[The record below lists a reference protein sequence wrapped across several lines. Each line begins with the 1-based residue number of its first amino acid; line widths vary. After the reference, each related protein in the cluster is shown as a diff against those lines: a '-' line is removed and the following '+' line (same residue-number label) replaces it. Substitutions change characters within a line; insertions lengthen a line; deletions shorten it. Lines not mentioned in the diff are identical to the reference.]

1 MPLARLLSPHRGSRA
16 RQPRLRRAACFS
28 RIAWSC
34 PDASV
39 ARCPKWGSPQT
50 PAAIM
55 ALATPPRMISHQDL
69 SLSKKSKM
77 RMTAMSPSS
86 PTNTANAAHSTQLVL
101 VANATFNAS
110 TSEAIL
116 TSLVSSLKLS
126 RNGGQSRVR
135 VASMSGR
142 RLLTDGSRGST
153 RF

>member
-1 MPLARLLSPHRGSRA
+1 
-16 RQPRLRRAACFS
+16 
-28 RIAWSC
+28 
-34 PDASV
+34 
-39 ARCPKWGSPQT
+39 
-50 PAAIM
+50 
-55 ALATPPRMISHQDL
+55 
-69 SLSKKSKM
+69 
-77 RMTAMSPSS
+77 
-86 PTNTANAAHSTQLVL
+86 LVL

>member
-1 MPLARLLSPHRGSRA
+1 
-16 RQPRLRRAACFS
+16 
-28 RIAWSC
+28 
-34 PDASV
+34 
-39 ARCPKWGSPQT
+39 
-50 PAAIM
+50 
-55 ALATPPRMISHQDL
+55 
-69 SLSKKSKM
+69 
-77 RMTAMSPSS
+77 MSPSS